1 MSEYQI
7 SLPEKVYSD
16 LLAVASAE
24 GISPADWIASQ
35 LPTASVG
42 ASTLASVADLIGA
55 IDSQQDPHHGYE
67 TNSFGDAIANK
78 LAKQGINRP

>member
-1 MSEYQI
+1 MSKYQI
-7 SLPEKVYSD
+7 SLSEKVYSG
-16 LLAVASAE
+16 LLAAASAE

-35 LPTASVG
+35 LPTTSG
-42 ASTLASVADLIGA
+42 GTTTLASVSDLIGA

-67 TNSFGDAIANK
+67 TTFLEEAIANK

>member
-7 SLPEKVYSD
+7 SLPEEIYSG
-16 LLAVASAE
+16 LLAVAHAH

-42 ASTLASVADLIGA
+42 ASTVASVADLIGA
-55 IDSQQDPHHGYE
+55 IDSQQEPHQSYK
-67 TNSFGDAIANK
+67 TNSFGDAIAAK
-78 LAKQGINRP
+78 LAKQGIKRP